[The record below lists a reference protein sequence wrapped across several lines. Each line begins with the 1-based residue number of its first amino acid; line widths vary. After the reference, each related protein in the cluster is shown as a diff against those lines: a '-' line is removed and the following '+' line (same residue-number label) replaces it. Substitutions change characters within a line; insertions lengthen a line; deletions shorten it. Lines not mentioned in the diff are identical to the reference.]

1 MCYFTE
7 LVTVKN
13 SGVRV
18 QSSPSPPPQLVIPG
32 LELLMDQIQASM
44 EATDEEES
52 SDGDLTKDMKVF
64 YFFVSDPANS
74 SLNKI
79 DAK

>member
-52 SDGDLTKDMKVF
+52 SDGDLTKDMKVCF
-64 YFFVSDPANS
+64 TFLY
-74 SLNKI
+74 LI
-79 DAK
+79 QQILL